1 MNQPIILFM
10 KEIQSTYT
18 SQLGTSHTET
28 RVRQAVASATL
39 EGLTPSKR
47 TIDLVR
53 SIASGSMSTDKALNT
68 LRGYY
73 ARHA

>member
-1 MNQPIILFM
+1 M
-10 KEIQSTYT
+10 KETQSSYG
-18 SQLGTSHTET
+18 SPLGASHTET

-47 TIDLVR
+47 TVDLVR
-53 SIASGSMSTDKALNT
+53 SIASGNMSSDKALDT